1 MSVDMQML
9 KEYVEWESG
18 SLNRAESTVQS
29 ATLPCATSPCSHWR
43 GLGAWGGHIL
53 FVRRAA
59 ACSAASLAADDA
71 SLRCQLWHRRV
82 PPASVGGGSKL
93 SKCVESGAATCSSK
107 RPSVLGLSAASA
119 YGEALSCLRHAS
131 ERPTLRPRPRS
142 VRALHLCEPPVHLGR
157 ARAALPRRSGLDA
170 PLPQRSRPRRGGDSA
185 RRGDLSYSQRWR
197 RRARPHAR

>member
-1 MSVDMQML
+1 ML
-9 KEYVEWESG
+9 RRRRFAQRCV
-18 SLNRAESTVQS
+18 
-29 ATLPCATSPCSHWR
+29 C
-43 GLGAWGGHIL
+43 GGC
-53 FVRRAA
+53 FGQRRAA

-131 ERPTLRPRPRS
+131 ERPTHSGRDRVASELCICVSHRCISAARAQPYRGVPASTHPYRS
-142 VRALHLCEPPVHLGR
+142 VH
-157 ARAALPRRSGLDA
+157 GLDA
-170 PLPQRSRPRRGGDSA
+170 AATLHDEATFRTRSGGGGGPHHARADDGVLPQRPEG
-185 RRGDLSYSQRWR
+185 R
-197 RRARPHAR
+197 RRIRRALRRY

>member
-1 MSVDMQML
+1 MTASANLGDGGGG
-9 KEYVEWESG
+9 G
-18 SLNRAESTVQS
+18 SS
-29 ATLPCATSPCSHWR
+29 R
-43 GLGAWGGHIL
+43 GLGACGGHIL
-53 FVRRAA
+53 FVRRFAQRCVCGGCFRQRRAA

-107 RPSVLGLSAASA
+107 KSRRCAAERSQRLRRSALVSTARFRASD
-119 YGEALSCLRHAS
+119 
-131 ERPTLRPRPRS
+131 TLRPRPRS

-197 RRARPHAR
+197 RRATPRAR

>member
-1 MSVDMQML
+1 M
-9 KEYVEWESG
+9 
-18 SLNRAESTVQS
+18 A
-29 ATLPCATSPCSHWR
+29 CAKR
-43 GLGAWGGHIL
+43 RRFGA
-53 FVRRAA
+53 FVAGVAFGQRRAA
-59 ACSAASLAADDA
+59 VLRASLAADDA

-131 ERPTLRPRPRS
+131 ERPTRSGRDSVASELCICVSHQRIGPRARSPYRS
-142 VRALHLCEPPVHLGR
+142 VR
-157 ARAALPRRSGLDA
+157 PRRGA
-170 PLPQRSRPRRGGDSA
+170 ALPQRSRPRRGGDSA